1 MADVGNG
8 INDALYRSI
17 VEESPDGI
25 WVFDLDGRTIYANDA
40 IAELYG
46 IDPADV
52 GSLTVFDTLDEAG
65 RAQFRTHLAA
75 LREGRFNPTDV
86 ECQWVRRDGS
96 TLWVLVRESA
106 VRAEDG
112 TLTGVL
118 HRVSDYSHRRATLP
132 S

>member
-46 IDPADV
+46 VEPGDV

-65 RAQFRTHLAA
+65 RAQFHTHLAA
-75 LREGRFNPTDV
+75 LREGRFNPHDV
-86 ECQWVRRDGS
+86 ECQWVRSDGARS
-96 TLWVLVRESA
+96 
-106 VRAEDG
+106 G
-112 TLTGVL
+112 CGC
-118 HRVSDYSHRRATLP
+118 RRAPDGRRTA